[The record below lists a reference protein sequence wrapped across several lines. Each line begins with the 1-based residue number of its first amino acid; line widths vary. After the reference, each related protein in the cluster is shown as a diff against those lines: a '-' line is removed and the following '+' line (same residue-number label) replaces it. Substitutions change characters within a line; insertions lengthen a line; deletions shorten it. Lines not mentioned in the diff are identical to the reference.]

1 MSDGLSDGLQ
11 ELLELLF
18 ATKNLWTLLRRGSCH
33 KQRLVKRLEKMLS
46 NSCGDR
52 TTAWQKLMLSIMWRV
67 NLTMEIFVYLH
78 SNDVS
83 VEGGERNNY
92 PFPFII
98 SIKPN
103 GSDDRNL
110 TDMRE
115 NKSYGRNSFAW

>member
-1 MSDGLSDGLQ
+1 M
-11 ELLELLF
+11 
-18 ATKNLWTLLRRGSCH
+18 
-33 KQRLVKRLEKMLS
+33 
-46 NSCGDR
+46 
-52 TTAWQKLMLSIMWRV
+52 
-67 NLTMEIFVYLH
+67 TMEIFVYLH

-92 PFPFII
+92 PLPFII